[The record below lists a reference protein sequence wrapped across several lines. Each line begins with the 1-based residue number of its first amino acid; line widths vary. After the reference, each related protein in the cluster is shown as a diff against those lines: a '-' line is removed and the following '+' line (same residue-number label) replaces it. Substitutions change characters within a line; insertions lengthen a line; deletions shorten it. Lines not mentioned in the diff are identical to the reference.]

1 MESQTPER
9 NQRPA
14 FIAGRLL
21 QWSFK
26 SGFRRGR
33 LIHQSLEGGGLVDG
47 EVGTHLAVDL
57 DTGAGEPADKSAV
70 GHAVLA
76 ASRVY
81 ALDPERAE
89 IPLALLA
96 ADIIVLQRLID
107 SSIGR
112 GDVVLATAAHAFG
125 LLEDI
130 HAA

>member
-47 EVGTHLAVDL
+47 EVGKHLAVDL
-57 DTGAGEPADKSAV
+57 DPGADEPADKSAV

-76 ASRVY
+76 ACRVY
-81 ALDPERAE
+81 ALVPDRAGG
-89 IPLALLA
+89 PRARRA
-96 ADIIVLQRLID
+96 AGGG
-107 SSIGR
+107 GR
-112 GDVVLATAAHAFG
+112 RRRGGGGVG
-125 LLEDI
+125 
-130 HAA
+130 